1 MITDPAVIADM
12 KRFVK
17 LNKEYR
23 DLEKI
28 VAARAEYIKALN
40 GIEEAKAL
48 LDSEQDPEMREMAR
62 EELDSCNERIPAL
75 EEEIKLLLVPAD
87 PQDDK
92 NAIVEIR
99 GGTGGDE
106 AALFAGDLYRMYV
119 KYCEMKGWKVS
130 VSSFSEGSS
139 GGFKEI
145 IFTVS
150 GENLDG
156 RTMYLGF
163 YSSQDTSTK
172 ITPVNTSRF
181 NANNHVQFTGTN
193 YIGIQYADVFDAG
206 THYFHLGVSLN
217 DNDTNVVF
225 SEMMEYWNQPGGV
238 TP

>member
-1 MITDPAVIADM
+1 MAENSLLGKLDGLVSRFEEVGTLITDPAVIADM

-28 VAARAEYIKALN
+28 V
-40 GIEEAKAL
+40 EAKAL
-48 LDSEQDPEMREMAR
+48 LESEQDPEMREMAR
-62 EELDSCNERIPAL
+62 EELDTCNERIPAL

-119 KYCEMKGWKVS
+119 KYCELKGWKIS

-145 IFTVS
+145 IFTAYSAYRLRRRKDVYIPPPPRS
-150 GENLDG
+150 PYCLRRMNLMLRLMKG
-156 RTMYLGF
+156 RLNGIP
-163 YSSQDTSTK
+163 SA
-172 ITPVNTSRF
+172 PV
-181 NANNHVQFTGTN
+181 VP
-193 YIGIQYADVFDAG
+193 
-206 THYFHLGVSLN
+206 
-217 DNDTNVVF
+217 VVR
-225 SEMMEYWNQPGGV
+225 
-238 TP
+238 T